1 MLTNLLIAR
10 AMSNIGSL
18 LSFVDKVRDGLD
30 AFIESR
36 ENLVVDLRD
45 TILDI
50 EDEIEHVTTEAR
62 QASNLRAMLAKLD
75 D

>member
-1 MLTNLLIAR
+1 MLTNLLIAH

-18 LSFVDKVRDGLD
+18 LSFVSKVRDGLD

>member
-18 LSFVDKVRDGLD
+18 LSFVGKVRDGLD

-62 QASNLRAMLAKLD
+62 QASNLRAMLSKLD